1 MENEIDKV
9 PCTSRFH
16 FSKGKYGNIV
26 LAWHGVLVQKAEPNF
41 PDICAQARQ
50 IFGIANAE
58 GNSNHLARDIDPEI
72 RTRVGLDSEPESGSE
87 KEDEDKPNDGDASD
101 ERDNNGDSEDP
112 EDDQNS
118 DMYASDHDNNGDNN
132 TGNSDD

>member
-1 MENEIDKV
+1 M
-9 PCTSRFH
+9 
-16 FSKGKYGNIV
+16 
-26 LAWHGVLVQKAEPNF
+26 LAWHGILVQKAEPNF